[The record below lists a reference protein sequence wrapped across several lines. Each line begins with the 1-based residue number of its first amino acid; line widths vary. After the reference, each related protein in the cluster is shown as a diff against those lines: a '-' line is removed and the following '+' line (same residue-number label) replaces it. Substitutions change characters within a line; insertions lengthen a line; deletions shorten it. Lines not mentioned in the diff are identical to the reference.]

1 MAAESSSE
9 VEGELTQKYHPPWI
23 YTLPNLRNRDHCS
36 SSVALH
42 QHPRGYEPNVPIPG
56 ELLQEGDDQRDES
69 SSGWSRMNESF
80 INRGDS
86 KPEIDLKYFGVTCS
100 SNDGSSSSSS
110 RCNHSPSSSST
121 TTKTTTASK
130 SRLRKDLE
138 ELEELMELEDLP
150 IIPDFEEENASSRQ
164 YSNVPVKSAVAAV
177 DGAGVGHREE
187 AANVRRRNMKTTI
200 HGGVK
205 KRVTFADDAAD
216 DVMMV
221 MIKHHQNAS
230 GFCVAR
236 PEFRGFARVL
246 RSEKKKKEDRD
257 KDEQWAKSAQ
267 QTAVCAAAGAVVG
280 AAVGGP
286 MGAFAGAKAENNKKK
301 TASQIGRK
309 RFFILDIINKYA
321 CVV

>member
-1 MAAESSSE
+1 
-9 VEGELTQKYHPPWI
+9 
-23 YTLPNLRNRDHCS
+23 
-36 SSVALH
+36 
-42 QHPRGYEPNVPIPG
+42 
-56 ELLQEGDDQRDES
+56 
-69 SSGWSRMNESF
+69 
-80 INRGDS
+80 
-86 KPEIDLKYFGVTCS
+86 
-100 SNDGSSSSSS
+100 
-110 RCNHSPSSSST
+110 
-121 TTKTTTASK
+121 
-130 SRLRKDLE
+130 
-138 ELEELMELEDLP
+138 
-150 IIPDFEEENASSRQ
+150 
-164 YSNVPVKSAVAAV
+164 
-177 DGAGVGHREE
+177 
-187 AANVRRRNMKTTI
+187 
-200 HGGVK
+200 
-205 KRVTFADDAAD
+205 
-216 DVMMV
+216 MV

-321 CVV
+321 CVVWILHTCIVISIGTIWIYWPVILKTHATLLLSSISSARSCLSITIYFHTCIIIHCCSLSHRYLAIKCIGCSWYCIRRYDFNNCEKSQRIRYLRSEEKKCRVHRNRWRMINENLIDQEEGVIEWTSWVLDVASWLHFFTSTLLFQ